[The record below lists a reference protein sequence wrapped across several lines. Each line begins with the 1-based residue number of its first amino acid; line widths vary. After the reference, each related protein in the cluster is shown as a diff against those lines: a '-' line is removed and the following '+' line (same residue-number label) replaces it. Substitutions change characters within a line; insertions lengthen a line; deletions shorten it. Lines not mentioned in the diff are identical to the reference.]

1 MALIIGLIVIF
12 VLYSLF
18 TNNEAGT
25 RSTASTSRSSA
36 NHTVEHTKAVSLKN
50 TSNPSRP
57 VIPVQSIY
65 SNCIYCGKP
74 ANAVDSHY
82 LTNGTWLHKN
92 CYDYCLANKG
102 VVERDIIGKAHAFW
116 NGYPPDWDRGR
127 KAGVLK
133 EAGHKCGNCGI
144 SGVPLYIH
152 HIVSLSSGGSNAFE
166 NLVPLCSLCH
176 TKAHGNK
183 DMSQDFDRTP
193 HKIKE
198 MAYTAISK
206 HLDLTISYC
215 DAHGNLSRR
224 RIRPTSV
231 ISRHNYYLLQAFCFQ
246 AQAQREFR
254 LDRIQTVEYAR

>member
-1 MALIIGLIVIF
+1 MALIIGLIVVF
-12 VLYSLF
+12 ALYCLF
-18 TNNEAGT
+18 NNNETGR
-25 RSTASTSRSSA
+25 RSAASTSRSSV
-36 NHTVEHTKAVSLKN
+36 NHTVQHTQTVSLGN
-50 TSNPSRP
+50 TSNPARQ
-57 VIPVQSIY
+57 VIPVQSAS

-74 ANAVDSHY
+74 VDEADSHY

-92 CYDYCLANKG
+92 CYDYCIANKG
-102 VVERDIIGKAHAFW
+102 AVERDMIGKAHAFW

-133 EAGHKCGNCGI
+133 EAGYKCGNCGI
-144 SGVPLYIH
+144 SNVPLHIH
-152 HIVSLSSGGSNAFE
+152 HIVSLSSGGSNAFD
-166 NLVPLCSLCH
+166 NLVPLCSQCH
-176 TKAHGNK
+176 AMAHGNR
-183 DMSQDFDRTP
+183 DMSKDFDRTS

-198 MAYTAISK
+198 VVYTAISK

-231 ISRHNYYLLQAFCFQ
+231 ISRHNYYLIQAFCFQ

-254 LDRIQTVEYAR
+254 LDRIQKVEYAR